1 MLSPDEWKSREWPRI
16 AFGWSREAEWAATI
30 RYAWLRMIER
40 VSEPSFLRFLQL
52 ACFREMRNNPLF
64 VMHTRF
70 RRRTERKGEEEEKKR
85 TIGGEGEGRRK
96 RNSQVESGRPPLATE
111 NAPPRGAKYA
121 NDDSF
126 KTGYIC
132 TWCRRRDP
140 LVPPRILL
148 FSRCSAIRRC
158 RSSGSRWAAIKNFV
172 LFSHPDG
179 IKEMMKKLFWRE
191 CKDSFCNSNHY
202 DEASL

>member
-1 MLSPDEWKSREWPRI
+1 MIWCYGIQLLEIPEQTMLSPDEWKSREWPRI

-64 VMHTRF
+64 VMHTCF

-111 NAPPRGAKYA
+111 NASPRGAKYA
-121 NDDSF
+121 NDALKRDIFALGAIVEIRWYHLESYCF
-126 KTGYIC
+126 PDAARSDGVDHLGLVG
-132 TWCRRRDP
+132 RR
-140 LVPPRILL
+140 
-148 FSRCSAIRRC
+148 
-158 RSSGSRWAAIKNFV
+158 
-172 LFSHPDG
+172 
-179 IKEMMKKLFWRE
+179 
-191 CKDSFCNSNHY
+191 
-202 DEASL
+202 